1 MEKKPNKYLAWKTNS
16 KGDQISK
23 DRILTGPSIK
33 YIFSL
38 LATEEGI
45 DYNNERIL
53 LRLPNGDKWFV
64 KIL

>member
-1 MEKKPNKYLAWKTNS
+1 MEKTKNKYLAWKVNS

-23 DRILTGPSIK
+23 DRILSGPSIK

-45 DYNNERIL
+45 DYNDQRIL
-53 LRLPNGDKWFV
+53 LRLPNGNTWHAHL
-64 KIL
+64 I